1 MFSRSPHRA
10 GLFATIAAIAIGTT
24 SCEFSGGDSPNII
37 VITMDTFRAD
47 RMTLYGGHGL
57 TPTLDALAQKG
68 TVFSHAVV
76 SSGTTYPSHAT
87 MFTGLYPRQHAV
99 RSNFSRLPDD
109 VPTLAE
115 KLSAAGY
122 DTGAFVS
129 FKGMLVHGNLDK
141 GFTAVSDTEQPTE
154 PFRDGDETARLALDW
169 LDSRVESD
177 RPVFL
182 WYHNFDAHVPL
193 RVTDYSRER
202 LEKMGYE
209 GPWSDGASIPEVT
222 TIQADIIR
230 SELLQDAIT
239 ALYDG
244 EVINADLAVRELMDG
259 LEERGILDNAVL
271 LLVADHGEALGEN
284 GWFGHGATLWETV
297 IHTPMV
303 YVDFRKPRHRIVDAT
318 VGTVDLMATLLD
330 LVGLDA
336 GPNQGRS
343 LMPAIKGGELDAAE
357 YVVEIE
363 MRKEEN
369 RPAWYDVDRLALYYE
384 DFKFEYAFGEG
395 RLFDLEEDPSAISPL
410 DASGEAGAIIGS
422 YLEGLAQE
430 FLAEGNFASDSSL
443 DEDAIN
449 QLKSLGYVQ

>member
-1 MFSRSPHRA
+1 MSHLRRT
-10 GLFATIAAIAIGTT
+10 GLLVTLAAIAIAMT
-24 SCEFSGGDSPNII
+24 SCNFLGGGPPNVI

-47 RMTLYGGHGL
+47 RMAVYGGQGL

-87 MFTGLYPRQHAV
+87 MFTGLYPRRHAV

-115 KLSAAGY
+115 KLTEAGY

-129 FKGMLVHGNLDK
+129 FKGMLVHGNLGK
-141 GFTAVSDTEQPTE
+141 GFAAVSDTEQPKE
-154 PFRDGDETARLALDW
+154 MFRDGDETARMALDW
-169 LDSRVESD
+169 LDSRVEPD
-177 RPVFL
+177 KPVFL
-182 WYHNFDAHVPL
+182 WYHNFDAHTPL
-193 RVTDYSRER
+193 RLTDYSRPR
-202 LEKMGYE
+202 LEQMGYE

-222 TIQADIIR
+222 TIQEEIIR

-244 EVINADLAVRELMDG
+244 EVINADLAVRMLLDG
-259 LEERGILDNAVL
+259 LEERDILDNAVL
-271 LLVADHGEALGEN
+271 VLVADHGEALGEN

-303 YVDFRKPRHRIVDAT
+303 YVDFRKPRHRLVDTT

-330 LVGLDA
+330 RA
-336 GPNQGRS
+336 GIEPIPNQGRS
-343 LMPAIKGGELDAAE
+343 LMPAIQGEALDPAE
-357 YVVEIE
+357 YVAEIE
-363 MRKEEN
+363 VRKEEN
-369 RPAWYDVDRLALYYE
+369 RPAWYDINRLALYYD
-384 DFKFEYAFGEG
+384 DFKFEYAFGKG
-395 RLFDLEEDPSAISPL
+395 TLFDLAEDPDAVSPL
-410 DASGEAGAIIGS
+410 DASGEGEAIIGT

-443 DEDAIN
+443 DDDTIN

>member
-1 MFSRSPHRA
+1 MIRPIHRRF
-10 GLFATIAAIAIGTT
+10 GLLASVAAVVLGTT
-24 SCEFSGGDSPNII
+24 SCGFWNDGPPNII

-47 RMTLYGGHGL
+47 RMAMYGGQGL
-57 TPTLDALAQKG
+57 TPTLDALARKG

-115 KLSAAGY
+115 KLTAAGY

-129 FKGMLVHGNLDK
+129 FKGMLVHGNLGK
-141 GFTAVSDTEQPTE
+141 GFAAVSDTEQPKE
-154 PFRDGDETARLALDW
+154 MFRDGDETARMALDW
-169 LDSRVESD
+169 LDSRID
-177 RPVFL
+177 RDPPVFL
-182 WYHNFDAHVPL
+182 WYHNFDAHTPL
-193 RVTDYSRER
+193 RMTDYSRSR
-202 LEKMGYE
+202 LERIGYE

-222 TIQADIIR
+222 TIQEEIIR
-230 SELLQDAIT
+230 SELLQDAVT

-244 EVINADLAVRELMDG
+244 EVINADLAVRLLLDG
-259 LEERGILDNAVL
+259 LEERDILDNAVL
-271 LLVADHGEALGEN
+271 VLVADHGEALGEN

-297 IHTPMV
+297 IRTPLV
-303 YVDFRKPRHRIVDAT
+303 FVDFRKPRHRIVDST

-330 LVGLDA
+330 RVGIEP

-343 LMPAIKGGELDAAE
+343 LVPAMNGGELEAAE
-357 YVVEIE
+357 YVAEIE
-363 MRKEEN
+363 VRKEEN
-369 RPAWYDVDRLALYYE
+369 RPAWYDIDRLAIYYE
-384 DFKFEYAFGEG
+384 DFKFEYAFGKG
-395 RLFDLEEDPSAISPL
+395 RLFDLAEDPDAVSPL
-410 DASGEAGAIIGS
+410 NASGEAEAIVSI

-430 FLAEGNFASDSSL
+430 FLAEGNFAGDSSL
-443 DEDAIN
+443 DENAIN

>member
-1 MFSRSPHRA
+1 MARLHRT
-10 GLFATIAAIAIGTT
+10 GLLVTAAALSIGTT
-24 SCEFSGGDSPNII
+24 SCDFFGGGPPNII

-47 RMTLYGGHGL
+47 RMAAYGGQGL

-115 KLSAAGY
+115 QLTAAGY

-141 GFTAVSDTEQPTE
+141 GFASVSDTEQPTE
-154 PFRDGDETARLALDW
+154 PFRDGDVTARMALDW
-169 LDSRVESD
+169 LDARVEPD
-177 RPVFL
+177 KPVFL
-182 WYHNFDAHVPL
+182 WYHNFDAHTPL
-193 RVTDYSRER
+193 RVTDYSRPK
-202 LEKMGYE
+202 LEQIGYE

-222 TIQADIIR
+222 TIQEEIIR

-244 EVINADLAVRELMDG
+244 EVINADLAVRLLMDG

-271 LLVADHGEALGEN
+271 VLVADHGEALGEN

-297 IHTPMV
+297 VHTPMV
-303 YVDFRKPRHRIVDAT
+303 YVDFRKPRHRTVDTT

-330 LVGLDA
+330 RVGVEP

-343 LMPAIKGGELDAAE
+343 LMPAIRGEELEAAE
-357 YVVEIE
+357 YLVEIE

-369 RPAWYDVDRLALYYE
+369 RPAWYDVDRLALYYD
-384 DFKFEYAFGEG
+384 DFKFEYVFGEG
-395 RLFDLEEDPSAISPL
+395 RLFDLGNDPDALSPL
-410 DASGEAGAIIGS
+410 DASGEAEAIIGT
-422 YLEGLAQE
+422 YLEGLAEE
-430 FLAEGNFASDSSL
+430 FLAEGNFARDSSL
-443 DEDAIN
+443 DDDAIN

>member
-1 MFSRSPHRA
+1 MFRSIHRRI
-10 GLFATIAAIAIGTT
+10 GLLAMIAAVSLGTT
-24 SCEFSGGDSPNII
+24 SCGFWNGGPPNII

-47 RMTLYGGHGL
+47 RMAMYGGQGL

-115 KLSAAGY
+115 KLTAAGY

-129 FKGMLVHGNLDK
+129 FKGMLVHGNLGK
-141 GFTAVSDTEQPTE
+141 GFAAVSDTEQPKE
-154 PFRDGDETARLALDW
+154 MFRHGDETTQLALDW
-169 LDSRVESD
+169 LDSRVEGD
-177 RPVFL
+177 EPVFL
-182 WYHNFDAHVPL
+182 WYHNFDAHTPL
-193 RVTDYSRER
+193 RVTDYSRPK
-202 LEKMGYE
+202 LEQIGYE

-222 TIQADIIR
+222 TIQEEIIR
-230 SELLQDAIT
+230 SGLLQDAIT

-244 EVINADLAVRELMDG
+244 EVINADLAVQLLMDG

-271 LLVADHGEALGEN
+271 MLVADHGEALGEN

-303 YVDFRKPRHRIVDAT
+303 YVDFRKPRHRVVDTT
-318 VGTVDLMATLLD
+318 VGTVDMMATLLD
-330 LVGLDA
+330 VVGVEP

-343 LMPAIKGGELDAAE
+343 LLPAIRGEELNASE

-369 RPAWYDVDRLALYYE
+369 RPAWYDVDRLALYYD
-384 DFKFEYAFGEG
+384 DFKFEYVFGEG
-395 RLFDLEEDPSAISPL
+395 RLFDLEADPDAVAPL
-410 DASGEAGAIIGS
+410 DSSGEGEAIIAT

-430 FLAEGNFASDSSL
+430 FLAEGNFAGDSSL
-443 DEDAIN
+443 DDDTIN
-449 QLKSLGYVQ
+449 QLRSLGYVQ